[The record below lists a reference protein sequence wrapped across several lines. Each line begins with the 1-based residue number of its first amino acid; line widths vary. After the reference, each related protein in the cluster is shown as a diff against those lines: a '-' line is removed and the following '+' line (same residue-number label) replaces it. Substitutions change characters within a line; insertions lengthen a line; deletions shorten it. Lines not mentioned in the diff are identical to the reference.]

1 MSTRIS
7 CLFFHKG
14 GTELQSSDRSL
25 ARSQT
30 RLKARR
36 ASPAAGRPFLEKANG
51 LPFSE
56 AGSPARRMRRG
67 EAARWRW
74 GEQHTAG
81 KTRPEGGKM
90 KRPPISGPSIWESL
104 VPPA

>member
-7 CLFFHKG
+7 SLFFHKG

-25 ARSQT
+25 ARPQT

-56 AGSPARRMRRG
+56 GRFPSETNAAGGSC
-67 EAARWRW
+67 
-74 GEQHTAG
+74 
-81 KTRPEGGKM
+81 
-90 KRPPISGPSIWESL
+90 
-104 VPPA
+104 